1 MSTEAMPGRTIGWG
15 VVIAVAGAVLILVAP
30 TVLSAVLTPNT
41 EQWASAY
48 YALDLVLGVTR
59 VLLPPLGAALI
70 AAGLVMKYLD
80 RRLQGD
86 GIADRPRRWRWPA
99 DAER

>member
-1 MSTEAMPGRTIGWG
+1 MSTDAMPSRTIGWG
-15 VVIAVAGAVLILVAP
+15 VAIAVMGAVLILAAP
-30 TVLSAVLTPNT
+30 TVLAVVMIPNT

-48 YALDLVLGVTR
+48 YAMDLVLGVAR
-59 VLLPPLGAALI
+59 AVLPPLGSALI

-80 RRLQGD
+80 RRLQGER
-86 GIADRPRRWRWPA
+86 IADRPRRWRWPA